1 MSDLTL
7 APIESKF
14 AELIWANAPV
24 SSGDLVRLAE
34 AALGWKKSTTYTV
47 LRRLCQKGL
56 FQNQDGTVTALVTQE
71 DFRARQSEAV
81 IEEAFG
87 GSLPKFLAAFTS
99 RKKLTETEIDT
110 LQRLIDESR

>member
-24 SSGDLVRLAE
+24 SSGDLVRLAD

-56 FQNQDGTVTALVTQE
+56 FQNQNGAVTALVTQE
-71 DFRARQSEAV
+71 DVRARQSEAV

-87 GSLPKFLAAFTS
+87 GSLPKVLAAFTS
-99 RKKLTETEIDT
+99 RKKLTGTEIDA

>member
-47 LRRLCQKGL
+47 LRRLCQ
-56 FQNQDGTVTALVTQE
+56 
-71 DFRARQSEAV
+71 R
-81 IEEAFG
+81 
-87 GSLPKFLAAFTS
+87 GSLRAVPEHQLP
-99 RKKLTETEIDT
+99 R
-110 LQRLIDESR
+110 R